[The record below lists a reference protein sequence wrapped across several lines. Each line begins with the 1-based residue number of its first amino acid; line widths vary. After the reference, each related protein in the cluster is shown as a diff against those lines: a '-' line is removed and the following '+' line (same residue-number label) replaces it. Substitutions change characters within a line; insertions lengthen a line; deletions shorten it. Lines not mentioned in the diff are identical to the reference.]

1 MASAKSFPLCKK
13 EVGPCPGP
21 EALPFFHSGWHRS
34 NLKFHYSQ
42 ELTFSVK
49 IKLIERM
56 QFFAPLADSNKKL
69 RILGGSWELRAVGEA
84 VTHQLYWYCV
94 CSLSGL
100 CSQWPLQVPTEYS
113 LPKGAKWS
121 IKAMQNSQEGNGMAR
136 RHKLEGCWF
145 KSQCG

>member
-1 MASAKSFPLCKK
+1 MRQRQCCRRVLPWWFVNFGGAIWGWPYQVRDTRETKSLVAKTLWVKDGKWMRTKGLTRVKSQIANGKRKIFSSLQKD
-13 EVGPCPGP
+13 VGPCPGP

-69 RILGGSWELRAVGEA
+69 RILGGSWELRA
-84 VTHQLYWYCV
+84 
-94 CSLSGL
+94 SS
-100 CSQWPLQVPTEYS
+100 
-113 LPKGAKWS
+113 
-121 IKAMQNSQEGNGMAR
+121 
-136 RHKLEGCWF
+136 
-145 KSQCG
+145 